1 MEASW
6 EMSGKR
12 AAELIKNA
20 NLLHRRSRLLGDE
33 HGHYIFF
40 TETKKG
46 KDDGPVLFVK
56 GEHFKWVEHNSNEAE
71 ELRNVEDEVERMMP
85 PME

>member
-20 NLLHRRSRLLGDE
+20 NLLHRRSTLLGDE

-40 TETKKG
+40 TETEEG
-46 KDDGPVLFVK
+46 KDDGPVLCVK
-56 GEHFKWVEHNSNEAE
+56 GEQFKWAEYGSKEAM
-71 ELRNVEDEVERMMP
+71 ELRRGEREEKP
-85 PME
+85 PESVPE